1 MEFILTYQHRTILSD
16 AIIIDKAKLFAER
29 LQISESKLQFSSGWL
44 YKFKERNG
52 IQLRKLHG
60 EAGSSDQNDIIEILP
75 LLREKLSRF
84 PLDRIYNMDETGLF
98 YRLEPDRSL
107 QRHVFRDVK
116 RVKNVFL

>member
-60 EAGSSDQNDIIEILP
+60 EAGSSNQNAIIEILP

-98 YRLEPDRSL
+98 YRLELIDHWK
-107 QRHVFRDVK
+107 RHVF
-116 RVKNVFL
+116 L

>member
-16 AIIIDKAKLFAER
+16 AIIITKAKLFAER
-29 LQISESKLQFSSGWL
+29 LQTPESKLQFSSGWL
-44 YKFKERNG
+44 QKFKERNG

-60 EAGSSDQNDIIEILP
+60 EASSSDQNAIIENLP
-75 LLREKLSRF
+75 SLREKLSRF

-107 QRHVFRDVK
+107 ATARLPERK
-116 RVKNVFL
+116 RIKNVYP